1 MGYISMARKE
11 ESVWNRLSSV
21 YDLFMKKDEATY
33 KEIIQRTTQLLN
45 PKEHV
50 LEIATGTGI
59 IALGLCEH
67 ILDIEAID
75 FSPDMIAAASK
86 KAGQMGAYSVKF
98 DVQDACKLTYDSNSF
113 DAVIIAN
120 ALHIMPNPD
129 MVLMEIKRVL
139 KPEGRLI
146 APTFV
151 HAESLKAEVL
161 SRLMRITGFRAY
173 HKWTEQSYHKFL
185 NKNSFKV
192 LESKVF
198 QASFPLN
205 YVVAKPI
212 SRK

>member
-1 MGYISMARKE
+1 MARKE

-21 YDLFMKKDEATY
+21 YDFFMKKDEATY
-33 KEIIQRTTQLLN
+33 KEIIQRTTQLLK

-67 ILDIEAID
+67 ILNIEAID
-75 FSPDMIAAASK
+75 FSTDMIAVARK
-86 KAGQMGAYSVKF
+86 KAAQMGANSLKF
-98 DVQDACKLTYDSNSF
+98 DVQDACKLTYDSGSF
-113 DAVIIAN
+113 DAVMIAN
-120 ALHIMPNPD
+120 ALHVMPNPD

-139 KPEGRLI
+139 TPEGRLI

-151 HAESLKAEVL
+151 HAESLKAEAL

-185 NKNSFKV
+185 NENSFEIV
-192 LESKVF
+192 ESRIF

-212 SRK
+212 KTDILG

>member
-1 MGYISMARKE
+1 MARKE
-11 ESVWNRLSSV
+11 ETVWNRLSPV

-33 KEIIQRTTQLLN
+33 KEIIQRATQLLN
-45 PKEHV
+45 PEEYV
-50 LEIATGTGI
+50 LEIATGTGK
-59 IALGLCEH
+59 IALGLSEY
-67 ILDIEAID
+67 ILNIEAID
-75 FSPDMIAAASK
+75 FSPDMIAAARK

-98 DVQDACKLTYDSNSF
+98 DVQDACKLTYDLGSF

-185 NKNSFKV
+185 NENSFEIV
-192 LESKVF
+192 ESRIF
-198 QASFPLN
+198 QATFPLN
-205 YVVAKPI
+205 FVVAKPI
-212 SRK
+212 NTDILG